1 MARDEEL
8 IERIAAATDLQALE
22 GLRVAALGK
31 SGSITALLK
40 SLGAM
45 DADARAVEGP
55 KIHALR
61 EEVTNALAGA
71 GQPSYHEHRQIIA
84 GRN

>member
-1 MARDEEL
+1 MIDAETMLD
-8 IERIAAATDLQALE
+8 RIAAADSLTDLE

-31 SGSITALLK
+31 SGSVTALLK

-45 DADARAVEGP
+45 DPEARAGEAP

-61 EEVTNALAGA
+61 EAVT
-71 GQPSYHEHRQIIA
+71 
-84 GRN
+84 